1 MPIKQLNKLKR
12 STKNKGFIALS
23 IAVWV
28 FIVLSTVVAVQS
40 QWLFV
45 YIDEVFYK
53 NEIARLEDMANR
65 CLEYAYNIHISGVDE
80 MFIWKKEKDT
90 CFAKT
95 GDKLS
100 ATTTNKRF
108 WFAKSIEL

>member
-1 MPIKQLNKLKR
+1 MNI
-12 STKNKGFIALS
+12 KNKGFIALS

-45 YIDEVFYK
+45 YIDEIFYK
-53 NEIARLEDMANR
+53 NEMIKLENVTNR

-80 MFIWKKEKDT
+80 KFIWKKEKET
-90 CFAKT
+90 CFGET
-95 GDKLS
+95 GDKLY
-100 ATTTNKRF
+100 ATTTNSRF
-108 WFAKSIEL
+108 WYAKNIEF